1 MADVDAFDEEED
13 VFGDVGGVVGDAFEV
28 VGNEDE
34 VKGGAGRVIAAVDA
48 GQKLPVDG
56 LFEVVDFVIGD
67 ENGLCHF
74 FIAANEGIETAADH
88 GLYEPRH
95 SGQVDAGPGRR
106 AFEVGGDSLGDV
118 DDEIAH
124 ALEIA
129 VDFDGG
135 GQETE
140 VAGDGLVERGEANG
154 NLIDFDVELVD
165 AIFDGPDFTRVG
177 RPSSFFNSG
186 DGGGDS
192 GFNEATHFEQ
202 AALEVGE
209 FGDEWPGGQGNS
221 KIPPETRE
229 EKSFRVILRDLIF
242 AEARGFSAGT
252 IEEVEKTFYIE
263 TFGCQMNAHDSE
275 KVTGTLLHEGYSQ
288 VATPEEANYIF
299 YNTCSIRDKAEQ
311 KVFNRLQH
319 FKKSGKDKVF
329 AVIGCVAQQEG
340 EKIFER
346 APHVSL
352 VAGSASYTQLPEMLR
367 QLEAGNRR
375 VTGLS
380 LDTELAFDTPYT
392 HRDNPYKGWITI
404 IEGCDKNCS
413 YCVVPF
419 TRGPERSRTSA
430 SVIEEATRL
439 AGLGYSEIQLLGQ
452 NVNSYRDP
460 SAAGWDFATLLDQV
474 GRVPGIR
481 RVRFTTSHPRDFV
494 KPIVD
499 AIDAN
504 PNLCNHVHLPVQS
517 GSSKILAAMQ
527 RLYTREVYME
537 RIEWMR
543 RARRPIAITTDI
555 IVGFPG
561 ETEADLEATL
571 DLLEDVK
578 YDNIFSFKYSRRPN
592 TAALE
597 LGDQIPEEEKTRRIM
612 IVQERQRAIQM
623 RQNAE
628 LVGEF
633 EELLVEGRYESTGQW
648 VGRTTR
654 NRNLTF
660 VSPRTNLAGTYV
672 DVRITRAG
680 PSSLAGELV

>member
-1 MADVDAFDEEED
+1 M
-13 VFGDVGGVVGDAFEV
+13 
-28 VGNEDE
+28 
-34 VKGGAGRVIAAVDA
+34 
-48 GQKLPVDG
+48 
-56 LFEVVDFVIGD
+56 
-67 ENGLCHF
+67 
-74 FIAANEGIETAADH
+74 
-88 GLYEPRH
+88 
-95 SGQVDAGPGRR
+95 
-106 AFEVGGDSLGDV
+106 
-118 DDEIAH
+118 
-124 ALEIA
+124 
-129 VDFDGG
+129 
-135 GQETE
+135 
-140 VAGDGLVERGEANG
+140 
-154 NLIDFDVELVD
+154 
-165 AIFDGPDFTRVG
+165 
-177 RPSSFFNSG
+177 
-186 DGGGDS
+186 
-192 GFNEATHFEQ
+192 
-202 AALEVGE
+202 
-209 FGDEWPGGQGNS
+209 
-221 KIPPETRE
+221 
-229 EKSFRVILRDLIF
+229 
-242 AEARGFSAGT
+242 
-252 IEEVEKTFYIE
+252 EKTFYIE

-275 KVTGTLLHEGYSQ
+275 KVVGTLLHEGYSQ
-288 VATPEEANYIF
+288 VDTPERANYIF

-319 FKKSGKDKVF
+319 FKKDAGKGKVF

-352 VAGSASYTQLPEMLR
+352 VAGSASYTRLPEMLV

-375 VTGLS
+375 VTGLN
-380 LDTELAFDTPYT
+380 LDTDLTFDTPFT
-392 HRDNPYKGWITI
+392 RRDNPHRGWITI

-439 AGLGYSEIQLLGQ
+439 AGLGYTEIQLLGQ

-460 SAAGWDFATLLDQV
+460 SPAGWDFATLLDQV

-494 KPIVD
+494 KPIID

-517 GSSKILAAMQ
+517 GSSRVLAAMQ
-527 RLYTREVYME
+527 RLYTREEYME
-537 RIEWMR
+537 RIAWMR
-543 RARRPIAITTDI
+543 RARRPIAMTSDI

-561 ETEADLEATL
+561 ETESDFAETL
-571 DLLEDVK
+571 DLLDEVK
-578 YDNIFSFKYSRRPN
+578 YDSIFSFKYSRRPN

-597 LGDQIPEEEKTRRIM
+597 LGDQISEEEKTRRIV

-628 LVGEF
+628 LLGEV
-633 EELLVEGRYESTGQW
+633 EELLVEGRYESSGHW

-660 VSPRTNLAGTYV
+660 VSSAKDLLGTYV
-672 DVRITRAG
+672 PVRVTSAG
-680 PSSLAGELV
+680 PNALMGEVVNAQ